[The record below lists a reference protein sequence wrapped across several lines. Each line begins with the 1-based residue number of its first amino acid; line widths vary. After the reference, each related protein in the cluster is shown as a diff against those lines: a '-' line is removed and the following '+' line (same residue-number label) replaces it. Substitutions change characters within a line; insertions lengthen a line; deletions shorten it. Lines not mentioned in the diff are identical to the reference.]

1 MIITRIC
8 KWSGIFSSLINIA
21 TGYHAQFEYTNSVFL
36 TFAGPCLQVAAP
48 SPARVRKS
56 GLLFDVEDEDDD
68 GDFLSAAAFKSSV
81 R

>member
-1 MIITRIC
+1 MVWHLYSI
-8 KWSGIFSSLINIA
+8 SSSINLA
-21 TGYHAQFEYTNSVFL
+21 TTYHAINFLSVQIFKVCVSN
-36 TFAGPCLQVAAP
+36 AGTCLQVAAP

-68 GDFLSAAAFKSSV
+68 GDFLSATAFNSSA